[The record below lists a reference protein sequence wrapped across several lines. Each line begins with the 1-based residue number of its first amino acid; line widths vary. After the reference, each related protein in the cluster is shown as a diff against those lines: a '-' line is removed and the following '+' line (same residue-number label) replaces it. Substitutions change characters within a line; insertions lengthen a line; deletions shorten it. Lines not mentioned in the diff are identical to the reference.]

1 MIENLKRVRELLS
14 WVAIGLTVLG
24 MGLTVWRLVTALN
37 EMSVFQAFQ
46 EVGSGWLNF
55 SIALLLVVLVLSC
68 SLVAPATPRALL
80 LAKLAAVVLSLGVLL
95 TLVSVLMGM
104 WASAAGIGVVLD
116 VLGGLLDVGF
126 KAITAGAIWVFLRG
140 VKAGRIGTASPTA
153 ARPSPTP
160 AAPHSEQPSVE
171 PVEPVATTWSRDQAA
186 GAVWWTAA
194 DAAAGAPAR
203 DKMPESEEPTTLA

>member
-160 AAPHSEQPSVE
+160 AAPQSEQSSVE
-171 PVEPVATTWSRDQAA
+171 PVEPVATTWSRDRAA

>member
-14 WVAIGLTVLG
+14 WLAIGLTVLG

-80 LAKLAAVVLSLGVLL
+80 LAKMAAVVLSLGVLL

-140 VKAGRIGTASPTA
+140 VKAGRIETASPTA
-153 ARPSPTP
+153 RPASTP
-160 AAPHSEQPSVE
+160 AVPQSEQPRVE

-203 DKMPESEEPTTLA
+203 DKMPESEGPTTPA